1 MFYGFDYQYLLIMLF
16 AIVLGFVTQ
25 GYVNRAFKRWS
36 NVELATRRT
45 GAQVAR
51 TMLDSEGLH
60 GVAIEMV
67 QGKLSDHYDP
77 RSNVLRLSPEVH
89 SQATVA
95 AAGVAAHEAGHA
107 VQHARG
113 YVPARIRMALVPAA
127 NLGSQA
133 AWILII
139 IGLFTNIL
147 GIAWLG
153 ILAFALAVLFQVV
166 TLPVE
171 FDASRR
177 ALASLSTTGMLPS
190 EQVAGARNVLTAAA
204 LTYIAATLISV
215 MQLLYWVG
223 RVNRN

>member
-1 MFYGFDYQYLLIMLF
+1 VIYGFNSQYLLIMLV
-16 AIVLGFVTQ
+16 AMVLGFVTQ
-25 GYVNRAFKRWS
+25 GYVNSAFRRWS
-36 NVELATRRT
+36 RVPLATQRT

-51 TMLDSEGLH
+51 AMLDSEGLH
-60 GVAIEMV
+60 NVQIELV
-67 QGKLSDHYDP
+67 QGRLSDHFDP
-77 RSNVLRLSPEVH
+77 KAGVLRLSPDVY

-113 YVPARIRMALVPAA
+113 FVAARIRMALVPVA

-133 AWILII
+133 AWILIM
-139 IGLFTNIL
+139 IGIWTRVL

-153 ILAFALAVLFQVV
+153 VIAFAAAVLFQVV

-177 ALASLSTTGMLPS
+177 ALASLSTTGMLPT

-215 MQLLYWVG
+215 MQLMYWIGAV
-223 RVNRN
+223 RRN